1 MLSKLSYIVW
11 TKIVDDHGFI
21 IIGFIAIISS
31 SISIF
36 YVYYIIMYL
45 FCVNCLKSPINLCYK
60 LLP

>member
-1 MLSKLSYIVW
+1 MW

-31 SISIF
+31 SSISIF
-36 YVYYIIMYL
+36 YVYYTIIYI
-45 FCVNCLKSPINLCYK
+45 FCVNVKSPINCCK